1 MSLTAHNPDT
11 IAVYL
16 LTPRRKPSPSE
27 YDRRVSSSK
36 PSAVPILGD
45 GSFAKSDSFYAVQ
58 GAVLVKNSPTRSTA
72 IRGIPGPM
80 ATGTPFTT
88 GYIHAHS
95 EHVQPSNVWSTVQ
108 FMRLPSLIFLG
119 QRIIGRLP
127 IFCHFFDQLKGS
139 ERAGY
144 SVYFVM
150 VIVVTRQVLQ
160 PPCDGST
167 RIDDPP

>member
-1 MSLTAHNPDT
+1 
-11 IAVYL
+11 
-16 LTPRRKPSPSE
+16 
-27 YDRRVSSSK
+27 
-36 PSAVPILGD
+36 
-45 GSFAKSDSFYAVQ
+45 
-58 GAVLVKNSPTRSTA
+58 
-72 IRGIPGPM
+72 M